1 MNTYDIIKMGL
12 DATNLRSQTI
22 ANNIANINTEGYK
35 RHYVTFEETLNDTMP
50 KIEEK
55 TDNSKGLRVDGNNVD
70 IEEEKVNQ
78 AMTTLQYNAL
88 ISFANGKIA
97 MTKSIISGR

>member
-1 MNTYDIIKMGL
+1 M
-12 DATNLRSQTI
+12 
-22 ANNIANINTEGYK
+22 
-35 RHYVTFEETLNDTMP
+35 
-50 KIEEK
+50 
-55 TDNSKGLRVDGNNVD
+55 DGNNVD